1 MIRVH
6 LNRRKALL
14 LPILMSISL
23 IIISLG
29 GCLQTYDKA
38 LVHLETEKEIPILFV
53 RSLEIVIDCDYSPQI
68 TFSSDRGEI
77 CIFSEEITEDERG
90 VLRRYLLF
98 VDSSVETV
106 LVELSD
112 KSGSRVN
119 HSRIYL
125 DKSRDFPDIDVSSN
139 TNDGIY
145 FNSIPL
151 AFYSLKFVRTMSL
164 FERLGI
170 LIDLEKNGG
179 LVLLAGFGW
188 QWSEYISWLEDAVPD
203 PVPTEEL
210 PWKSEF
216 AFDIEKQLYFN
227 VLTGED
233 NSPPVKPHSPLPE
246 NNSLNQPL
254 EILLDWYSED
264 LDGDSLFYDLYFG
277 TQNNLELIDEGLC
290 NHVFYLSNL
299 KHNTRY
305 FWKVVVRDGL
315 YIVEGDVWSFE
326 TLVPNI
332 PPLIG
337 KMSGMEGTIGEDNN
351 TFSWTGNDPDGEIVR
366 FELRKDSGEWA
377 DAALYTEYPWNG
389 YSEGEHT
396 FEVRALDNEGAYS
409 EIIGWTFTYDPPNV
423 PPAVTKTG
431 GLEGETEESSNT
443 FSWTGNDPDGS
454 ITLYEYRKDGGSWT
468 EHGLNT
474 TYTWIGYS
482 EGNHT
487 FEVRAQDN
495 DGAYSNVIGWNFVFD
510 RPNIPPVIEKVSGTE
525 GTTGEEDNTFS
536 WDGDDPDGSITL
548 YEYRKDGGSW
558 TGHGLNTSY
567 TWSGYSEG
575 SHTFEVRAQDNDGA
589 YSNVIGWNFTYN
601 AAAQETGGFKVA
613 NSWGIGGWENVPDG
627 FLYITYEAMKQN
639 KVLCFVVDPKDN
651 YEPRAIAVFKIS
663 HPVRDDCYV
672 YVGVGNPS
680 SPSREKRFDDYIQR
694 SGPYPYPDNKM
705 VLDITELLPFNN
717 ETLYLKVYDTKTGS
731 TGTIEFFSVEI
742 YDNYPSG
749 VPSSVF
755 ISTQTPKNTV
765 NNSYVNVQIPGVTVS
780 AVSNYDLSSNTG
792 GLSKRLL
799 EGMKETM
806 GVYEEGRDYNE
817 IINGYGTGLRP
828 PSAEEWEEIANSWY
842 EMKPFGLQETL
853 PVSLDHSSSVHFP
866 PIGNQGE
873 EGSCVAFSVGYYTA
887 TFYEACDR
895 SWDLSGAQWVGGYY
909 GAPTASYQD
918 RILSPDFIYHQIN
931 KGSASAGSAYQ
942 DAMKLISNTGVSSWK
957 EMPYNPNDSKTWPS
971 ESAWREAPRYR
982 GHTDVMRVL
991 RVENDQDIQTL
1002 KSYINAG
1009 YLVSISVDGYKYNCL
1024 TANDVWNS
1032 NNYTYPSTNHA
1043 NTIVGYDDLLCGDL

>member
-1 MIRVH
+1 
-6 LNRRKALL
+6 LNT
-14 LPILMSISL
+14 SY
-23 IIISLG
+23 
-29 GCLQTYDKA
+29 TWN
-38 LVHLETEKEIPILFV
+38 
-53 RSLEIVIDCDYSPQI
+53 DY
-68 TFSSDRGEI
+68 
-77 CIFSEEITEDERG
+77 
-90 VLRRYLLF
+90 
-98 VDSSVETV
+98 
-106 LVELSD
+106 
-112 KSGSRVN
+112 
-119 HSRIYL
+119 
-125 DKSRDFPDIDVSSN
+125 
-139 TNDGIY
+139 
-145 FNSIPL
+145 
-151 AFYSLKFVRTMSL
+151 A
-164 FERLGI
+164 
-170 LIDLEKNGG
+170 
-179 LVLLAGFGW
+179 
-188 QWSEYISWLEDAVPD
+188 
-203 PVPTEEL
+203 
-210 PWKSEF
+210 
-216 AFDIEKQLYFN
+216 
-227 VLTGED
+227 
-233 NSPPVKPHSPLPE
+233 
-246 NNSLNQPL
+246 
-254 EILLDWYSED
+254 
-264 LDGDSLFYDLYFG
+264 
-277 TQNNLELIDEGLC
+277 
-290 NHVFYLSNL
+290 
-299 KHNTRY
+299 
-305 FWKVVVRDGL
+305 
-315 YIVEGDVWSFE
+315 
-326 TLVPNI
+326 
-332 PPLIG
+332 
-337 KMSGMEGTIGEDNN
+337 
-351 TFSWTGNDPDGEIVR
+351 
-366 FELRKDSGEWA
+366 
-377 DAALYTEYPWNG
+377 
-389 YSEGEHT
+389 EGEHT
-396 FEVRALDNEGAYS
+396 FEVRAQDNE
-409 EIIGWTFTYDPPNV
+409 
-423 PPAVTKTG
+423 
-431 GLEGETEESSNT
+431 
-443 FSWTGNDPDGS
+443 
-454 ITLYEYRKDGGSWT
+454 
-468 EHGLNT
+468 
-474 TYTWIGYS
+474 
-482 EGNHT
+482 
-487 FEVRAQDN
+487 
-495 DGAYSNVIGWNFVFD
+495 
-510 RPNIPPVIEKVSGTE
+510 
-525 GTTGEEDNTFS
+525 
-536 WDGDDPDGSITL
+536 
-548 YEYRKDGGSW
+548 
-558 TGHGLNTSY
+558 
-567 TWSGYSEG
+567 
-575 SHTFEVRAQDNDGA
+575 GA

-866 PIGNQGE
+866 PIGNQGS

-909 GAPTASYQD
+909 GAPTVSYQD

-931 KGSASAGSAYQ
+931 DGYDQGSAYQ
-942 DAMKLISNTGVSSWK
+942 DAMKLISNIGVSSWK
-957 EMPYNPNDSKTWPS
+957 EMPYNPSDSKTWPS

-982 GHTDVMRVL
+982 SHTNVMRVL

-1009 YLVSISVDGYKYNCL
+1009 YLVSISVDAYKYNYL

-1032 NNYTYPSTNHA
+1032 NNYTYPNTNHA

>member
-1 MIRVH
+1 MK
-6 LNRRKALL
+6 KAAFLL
-14 LPILMSISL
+14 LIFMVLFIVLMSSCFRGEKEKSL
-23 IIISLG
+23 IVDNVKLLLEDNTVTLFSLSRVFG
-29 GCLQTYDKA
+29 IEL
-38 LVHLETEKEIPILFV
+38 
-53 RSLEIVIDCDYSPQI
+53 
-68 TFSSDRGEI
+68 TFSSDISIDSLTSSEQMLMIHKGDGEKTLVALAKI
-77 CIFSEEITEDERG
+77 GEEIEEG
-90 VLRRYLLF
+90 EKLLTIAGI
-98 VDSSVETV
+98 SS
-106 LVELSD
+106 L
-112 KSGSRVN
+112 
-119 HSRIYL
+119 
-125 DKSRDFPDIDVSSN
+125 
-139 TNDGIY
+139 
-145 FNSIPL
+145 
-151 AFYSLKFVRTMSL
+151 
-164 FERLGI
+164 
-170 LIDLEKNGG
+170 
-179 LVLLAGFGW
+179 
-188 QWSEYISWLEDAVPD
+188 
-203 PVPTEEL
+203 
-210 PWKSEF
+210 
-216 AFDIEKQLYFN
+216 
-227 VLTGED
+227 
-233 NSPPVKPHSPLPE
+233 
-246 NNSLNQPL
+246 
-254 EILLDWYSED
+254 
-264 LDGDSLFYDLYFG
+264 
-277 TQNNLELIDEGLC
+277 EGL
-290 NHVFYLSNL
+290 LL
-299 KHNTRY
+299 KA
-305 FWKVVVRDGL
+305 
-315 YIVEGDVWSFE
+315 E
-326 TLVPNI
+326 
-332 PPLIG
+332 
-337 KMSGMEGTIGEDNN
+337 
-351 TFSWTGNDPDGEIVR
+351 
-366 FELRKDSGEWA
+366 
-377 DAALYTEYPWNG
+377 
-389 YSEGEHT
+389 
-396 FEVRALDNEGAYS
+396 S
-409 EIIGWTFTYDPPNV
+409 EIILQDSATPPLPNGICVVDTAISPSSSGFFYVHGKGLSNVGGIAVTINYDSTYFTVDTTQGNNGVTALGTCGTGLNIVTNGAGKVEISTAFMSAKNIAAEDMYKVHVTTKTKVGESNVVIAGEVRDPNTNLIQTTFTGGKVKVGEECKLLGDFNNDCTVNLQDFIVFAQHYNSVSGDTRYGVLYDIHPAEMGTGAWAGIYCKATPDGQIKLGDFIVFANNYGKQCPTPPTNPTISGYVRDPDNDNMPVAGVTMNFSGIGTTTTNTNGYYSKQVTSGWTGTVTPSKSGYTFTP
-423 PPAVTKTG
+423 
-431 GLEGETEESSNT
+431 SSRSYN
-443 FSWTGNDPDGS
+443 
-454 ITLYEYRKDGGSWT
+454 
-468 EHGLNT
+468 
-474 TYTWIGYS
+474 
-482 EGNHT
+482 
-487 FEVRAQDN
+487 
-495 DGAYSNVIGWNFVFD
+495 NVINDMSNENYQGC
-510 RPNIPPVIEKVSGTE
+510 PQPE
-525 GTTGEEDNTFS
+525 G
-536 WDGDDPDGSITL
+536 
-548 YEYRKDGGSW
+548 
-558 TGHGLNTSY
+558 
-567 TWSGYSEG
+567 
-575 SHTFEVRAQDNDGA
+575 
-589 YSNVIGWNFTYN
+589 
-601 AAAQETGGFKVA
+601 ETGGFKVA

-680 SPSREKRFDDYIQR
+680 SPSREKRFDDFFYR
-694 SGPYPYPDNKM
+694 GGPWPFPNNKM

-866 PIGNQGE
+866 PIGNQGS

-909 GAPTASYQD
+909 GAPTVSYQD

-942 DAMKLISNTGVSSWK
+942 DAIKLISNTGVSSWK
-957 EMPYNPNDSKTWPS
+957 EMPYDPKDSKTWPS

-982 GHTDVMRVL
+982 SHTNVMRVL

-1009 YLVSISVDGYKYNCL
+1009 YLVSISVDAYKYNYL

-1032 NNYTYPSTNHA
+1032 NNYTYPNTNHA

>member
-6 LNRRKALL
+6 MNRRKALL
-14 LPILMSISL
+14 LPILVSISL
-23 IIISLG
+23 IISLA

-38 LVHLETEKEIPILFV
+38 LVYLETVKEIPILSV
-53 RSLEIVIDCDYSPQI
+53 RSLEIAIDCDYSPQI
-68 TFSSDRGEI
+68 AFSSDRGEI

-90 VLRRYLLF
+90 VSLRYLLF

-112 KSGSRVN
+112 KSGSRIN
-119 HSRIYL
+119 HSRIYV
-125 DKSRDFPDIDVSSN
+125 DKNRDYPDIDVSSN

-151 AFYSLKFVRTMSL
+151 AFYSLRFVRTMNL
-164 FERLGI
+164 FERLEI

-179 LVLLAGFGW
+179 LILLAGFGW
-188 QWSEYISWLEDAVPD
+188 QWSEYMSWLEDAVPN
-203 PVPTEEL
+203 PVPAEEL

-216 AFDIEKQLYFN
+216 AFDFEKQLYFN
-227 VLTGED
+227 VLTGEL
-233 NSPPVKPHSPLPE
+233 NSPPAKPYNPLPE

-254 EILLDWYSED
+254 EILLEWYSED
-264 LDGDSLFYDLYFG
+264 PDGDPLFYDLYFG
-277 TQNNLELIDEGLC
+277 TQNDLELIGEGLC
-290 NHVFYLSNL
+290 THDFYLSSL
-299 KHNTRY
+299 EHNTRY

-315 YIVEGDVWSFE
+315 HIVEGDVWSFE
-326 TLVPNI
+326 TLV
-332 PPLIG
+332 
-337 KMSGMEGTIGEDNN
+337 
-351 TFSWTGNDPDGEIVR
+351 
-366 FELRKDSGEWA
+366 
-377 DAALYTEYPWNG
+377 
-389 YSEGEHT
+389 
-396 FEVRALDNEGAYS
+396 
-409 EIIGWTFTYDPPNV
+409 
-423 PPAVTKTG
+423 
-431 GLEGETEESSNT
+431 
-443 FSWTGNDPDGS
+443 
-454 ITLYEYRKDGGSWT
+454 
-468 EHGLNT
+468 
-474 TYTWIGYS
+474 
-482 EGNHT
+482 
-487 FEVRAQDN
+487 
-495 DGAYSNVIGWNFVFD
+495 
-510 RPNIPPVIEKVSGTE
+510 PNIPPVIEKVSGTE

-866 PIGNQGE
+866 PIGNQGS

-887 TFYEACDR
+887 TFYEARDR

-909 GAPTASYQD
+909 GAPTVSYQD

-942 DAMKLISNTGVSSWK
+942 DAIKLISNTGVSSWK

-982 GHTDVMRVL
+982 SHTDVMRVL

-1009 YLVSISVDGYKYNCL
+1009 YLVSISIDAYKY
-1024 TANDVWNS
+1024 ANLSPSDVWNS
-1032 NNYTYPSTNHA
+1032 TNYTNPNTNHA
-1043 NTIVGYDDLLCGDL
+1043 NTIVGYDDNMSSQ

>member
-1 MIRVH
+1 MKRIV
-6 LNRRKALL
+6 LFLL
-14 LPILMSISL
+14 LAITIVFMITACLKGEREKTRIAGNVKLVLEGDRVRLYSLSGVYGMELTFSGDIPEESFIYSDQFLMIHRNHGESTCVALAKMKEQIMEGENFL
-23 IIISLG
+23 TVEGLKSLG
-29 GCLQTYDKA
+29 GLTKVESEQYEESATPPLPDGICVVDKTIPPGNDGFFYVHGKGLSNVGGIAVTINYDSTYFTVDTTQGNNGVTILGTCGTGLNIVTNGAGKVEISTAFMSAKNIAAEDMYKVHVTTKTKVGESNVVIAGEVRDPNTNLIQTTFTGGKVKVGEECKLLGDFNNDCTVNLQD
-38 LVHLETEKEIPILFV
+38 F
-53 RSLEIVIDCDYSPQI
+53 IVFAQHYNSVSGDTRY
-68 TFSSDRGEI
+68 
-77 CIFSEEITEDERG
+77 G
-90 VLRRYLLF
+90 VLYDIHPAEMGTGAWAGIYCKATPDGQIKLGDFIVFANNYGKQCPTPPTNPTISGYVRDPDNDNMPVAGVTMNFSGIGTTTTNTNGYYSKQ
-98 VDSSVETV
+98 VTSGWTGTV
-106 LVELSD
+106 TPS
-112 KSGSRVN
+112 KSG
-119 HSRIYL
+119 Y
-125 DKSRDFPDIDVSSN
+125 
-139 TNDGIY
+139 
-145 FNSIPL
+145 
-151 AFYSLKFVRTMSL
+151 
-164 FERLGI
+164 
-170 LIDLEKNGG
+170 
-179 LVLLAGFGW
+179 
-188 QWSEYISWLEDAVPD
+188 
-203 PVPTEEL
+203 
-210 PWKSEF
+210 
-216 AFDIEKQLYFN
+216 
-227 VLTGED
+227 
-233 NSPPVKPHSPLPE
+233 
-246 NNSLNQPL
+246 
-254 EILLDWYSED
+254 
-264 LDGDSLFYDLYFG
+264 
-277 TQNNLELIDEGLC
+277 
-290 NHVFYLSNL
+290 
-299 KHNTRY
+299 
-305 FWKVVVRDGL
+305 
-315 YIVEGDVWSFE
+315 
-326 TLVPNI
+326 
-332 PPLIG
+332 
-337 KMSGMEGTIGEDNN
+337 
-351 TFSWTGNDPDGEIVR
+351 
-366 FELRKDSGEWA
+366 
-377 DAALYTEYPWNG
+377 
-389 YSEGEHT
+389 
-396 FEVRALDNEGAYS
+396 
-409 EIIGWTFTYDPPNV
+409 TFTPPSRSYN
-423 PPAVTKTG
+423 
-431 GLEGETEESSNT
+431 
-443 FSWTGNDPDGS
+443 
-454 ITLYEYRKDGGSWT
+454 
-468 EHGLNT
+468 
-474 TYTWIGYS
+474 
-482 EGNHT
+482 
-487 FEVRAQDN
+487 
-495 DGAYSNVIGWNFVFD
+495 NVINDMSNENYQGC
-510 RPNIPPVIEKVSGTE
+510 PQPE
-525 GTTGEEDNTFS
+525 G
-536 WDGDDPDGSITL
+536 
-548 YEYRKDGGSW
+548 
-558 TGHGLNTSY
+558 
-567 TWSGYSEG
+567 
-575 SHTFEVRAQDNDGA
+575 
-589 YSNVIGWNFTYN
+589 
-601 AAAQETGGFKVA
+601 ETGGFKVA

-866 PIGNQGE
+866 PIGNQGS

-887 TFYEACDR
+887 TFYEARDR

-909 GAPTASYQD
+909 GAPTVSYQD

-942 DAMKLISNTGVSSWK
+942 DAIKLISNTGVSSWK
-957 EMPYNPNDSKTWPS
+957 EMPYDPKDSKTWPS

-982 GHTDVMRVL
+982 SHTNVMRVL

-1009 YLVSISVDGYKYNCL
+1009 YLVSISVDAYKYNYL

-1032 NNYTYPSTNHA
+1032 NNYTYPNTNHA

>member
-6 LNRRKALL
+6 MNRRKALL
-14 LPILMSISL
+14 LPILVSISL
-23 IIISLG
+23 IISLA

-38 LVHLETEKEIPILFV
+38 LVYLETVKEIPILSV
-53 RSLEIVIDCDYSPQI
+53 RSLEIAIDCDYSPQI
-68 TFSSDRGEI
+68 AFSSDRGEI
-77 CIFSEEITEDERG
+77 CVFSEEITEDERG
-90 VLRRYLLF
+90 VSLRYLLF

-112 KSGSRVN
+112 KSGSRIN
-119 HSRIYL
+119 HSRIYV
-125 DKSRDFPDIDVSSN
+125 DKNRDYPDIDVSSN

-151 AFYSLKFVRTMSL
+151 AFYSLRFVRTMNL
-164 FERLGI
+164 FERLEI

-179 LVLLAGFGW
+179 LILLAGFGW
-188 QWSEYISWLEDAVPD
+188 QWSEYMSWLEDAVPN
-203 PVPTEEL
+203 PVPAEEL

-216 AFDIEKQLYFN
+216 AFDFEKQLYFN
-227 VLTGED
+227 VLTGEL
-233 NSPPVKPHSPLPE
+233 NSPPAKPYNPLPE

-254 EILLDWYSED
+254 EILLEWYSED
-264 LDGDSLFYDLYFG
+264 PDGDPLFYDLYFG
-277 TQNNLELIDEGLC
+277 TQNDLELIGEGLC
-290 NHVFYLSNL
+290 THDFYLSSL
-299 KHNTRY
+299 EHNTRY

-315 YIVEGDVWSFE
+315 HIVEGDVWSFE
-326 TLVPNI
+326 TLV
-332 PPLIG
+332 
-337 KMSGMEGTIGEDNN
+337 
-351 TFSWTGNDPDGEIVR
+351 
-366 FELRKDSGEWA
+366 
-377 DAALYTEYPWNG
+377 
-389 YSEGEHT
+389 
-396 FEVRALDNEGAYS
+396 
-409 EIIGWTFTYDPPNV
+409 
-423 PPAVTKTG
+423 
-431 GLEGETEESSNT
+431 
-443 FSWTGNDPDGS
+443 
-454 ITLYEYRKDGGSWT
+454 
-468 EHGLNT
+468 
-474 TYTWIGYS
+474 
-482 EGNHT
+482 
-487 FEVRAQDN
+487 
-495 DGAYSNVIGWNFVFD
+495 
-510 RPNIPPVIEKVSGTE
+510 PNIPPVIEKVSGTE

-651 YEPRAIAVFKIS
+651 YEPRAIAVFEIS
-663 HPVRDDCYV
+663 HPDRDDCSI
-672 YVGVGNPS
+672 YVGVGNPY
-680 SPSREKRFDDYIQR
+680 SPSREKRFDDFFYR
-694 SGPYPYPDNKM
+694 GGPWPFPNNKM

-717 ETLYLKVYDTKTGS
+717 ETLYLKVYDTETGS

-828 PSAEEWEEIANSWY
+828 PSAEEWEEIANTWY
-842 EMKPFGLQETL
+842 EMKPFDLQEML
-853 PVSLDHSSSVHFP
+853 PVSLDHSTSLYFP
-866 PIGNQGE
+866 PIGNQGS

-895 SWDLSGAQWVGGYY
+895 NWDLNGAQWVGGYY

-931 KGSASAGSAYQ
+931 NGYDQGSAYQ

-957 EMPYNPNDSKTWPS
+957 EMPYNPKDSETWPS

-982 GHTDVMRVL
+982 SYTNVMRVL
-991 RVENDQDIQTL
+991 RVENDQDIQTI

-1009 YLVSISVDGYKYNCL
+1009 YLISISIDANKYENL
-1024 TANDVWNS
+1024 TDKDVWNTV
-1032 NNYTYPSTNHA
+1032 NYKNPRTNHA
-1043 NTIVGYDDLLCGDL
+1043 NTIVGYDDSMR